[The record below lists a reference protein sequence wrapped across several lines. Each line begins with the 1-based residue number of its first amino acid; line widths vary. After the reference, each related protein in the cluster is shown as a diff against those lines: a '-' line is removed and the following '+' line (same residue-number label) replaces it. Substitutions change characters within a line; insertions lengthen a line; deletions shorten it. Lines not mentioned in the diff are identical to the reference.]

1 MNSGSVTPD
10 AVAVN
15 LIVVPPGCGEVL
27 SAARDA
33 APMREVPVQASGL
46 VLVQAQV
53 LVLVAPVL
61 APVPA
66 LLVLEQQ
73 HQRQ

>member
-1 MNSGSVTPD
+1 M
-10 AVAVN
+10 
-15 LIVVPPGCGEVL
+15 LEV
-27 SAARDA
+27 S
-33 APMREVPVQASGL
+33 VQASVL

-53 LVLVAPVL
+53 LVAAVL
-61 APVPA
+61 APVLVPVSA

>member
-1 MNSGSVTPD
+1 
-10 AVAVN
+10 
-15 LIVVPPGCGEVL
+15 
-27 SAARDA
+27 
-33 APMREVPVQASGL
+33 MREVPVQASGL

-61 APVPA
+61 APVLVPVPA

>member
-1 MNSGSVTPD
+1 M
-10 AVAVN
+10 
-15 LIVVPPGCGEVL
+15 LEV
-27 SAARDA
+27 S
-33 APMREVPVQASGL
+33 VQASVL

-53 LVLVAPVL
+53 LVAAVL
-61 APVPA
+61 APVSA